1 MDPLGLGWATEI
13 ADEPAIYDEI
23 NTRLDFEEIK
33 TALAETSATKVLI
46 GSSRVMRG
54 FDTCALNTVLNI
66 GVSSITSAQTEY
78 LVDYA
83 VNLNKF
89 DAILVEALPYTPPE
103 KILSAQKDL
112 IAKLISLRTFFISS
126 RALLD
131 QFKPKSQTKFDC
143 GHSSA
148 AGPYFTEVSTFD
160 KRVYRQYR
168 DISRYATDIALAIKR
183 IQSKASPKTNVIL
196 FIPPVHPDLVNPEE
210 VDQLIAEIDRELGE
224 HKSLVSYSKIYD
236 REFLNEP
243 RLWQDANHF
252 SPELGANYLQY
263 LVQISKSGDKHPMR
277 DHGDLKFN

>member
-1 MDPLGLGWATEI
+1 MDPLGLGWVTEV
-13 ADEPAIYDEI
+13 ANEPAVYDEI
-23 NTRLDFEEIK
+23 NTRLVFEEIK

-54 FDTCALNTVLNI
+54 FDTCALNAVLNI
-66 GVSSITSAQTEY
+66 GVSSITSTQTEY

-89 DAILVEALPYTPPE
+89 DAIFVEALPYTPPE

-126 RALLD
+126 EALLG
-131 QFKPKSQTKFDC
+131 QFKPKSQAKFDC
-143 GHSSA
+143 SHPGA

-168 DISRYATDIALAIKR
+168 NISRHTTNIALAVKR
-183 IQSKASPKTNVIL
+183 IQSKATAQTNVIL
-196 FIPPVHPDLVNPEE
+196 FIPPVHPDLLNPDEVN
-210 VDQLIAEIDRELGE
+210 QLIADIERELGE
-224 HKSLVSYSKIYD
+224 QNSLVSYSEIYD

-243 RLWQDANHF
+243 KLWQDANHF
-252 SPELGANYLQY
+252 SPELGAYYLQH
-263 LVQISKSGDKHPMR
+263 LVQVSDSGDKHPMR
-277 DHGDLKFN
+277 DHDSTKIN